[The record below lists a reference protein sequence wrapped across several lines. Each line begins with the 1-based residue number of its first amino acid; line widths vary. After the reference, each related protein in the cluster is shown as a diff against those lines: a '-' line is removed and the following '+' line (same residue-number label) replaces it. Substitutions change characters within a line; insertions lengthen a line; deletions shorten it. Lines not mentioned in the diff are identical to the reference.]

1 MTVFGECKKLPA
13 VTATLCGKNASGGRL
28 PVSGK
33 LMPTHT
39 GFTVP
44 NIKLAQASADAKVG
58 EMVDDR
64 TVGSGGGAQR
74 LVPKAHDT

>member
-1 MTVFGECKKLPA
+1 MQEAASCHGDSVRKECQW
-13 VTATLCGKNASGGRL
+13 RL

-74 LVPKAHDT
+74 LAQKAHDT